1 MRRHKKGMTS
11 YIRYFLKHAR
21 YKAAAALA
29 MMVLLGLL
37 EGSGLLLLL
46 PLLSL
51 LGLGESQPSNLVA
64 SAIPALLRV
73 LGIPFTL
80 PIVLGLFV
88 VFMTSQLWLRRW
100 LDVFVARIEN
110 SFVVKLRAQLY
121 EAMVHADWLF
131 CTRQRRSEI
140 TQVLTDE
147 VDRIGFGT
155 QQMLGLLSTSG
166 VALVQLVFAFLL
178 APALTGLA
186 ICCGGLLLLVGRPV
200 TRRTEEL
207 AEETQA
213 KRLQMMS
220 AITEHLD
227 GMKVAKSQGREGR
240 HLAHFQSVITDIAA
254 HAVEWVRV
262 WAGSRARYDIGAVLA
277 LAFFL
282 YFATTF
288 TRLRSTELL
297 LFLFIFT
304 RFLPRISSIQA
315 SCLRV
320 LQMLPSFA
328 AWKRLRD
335 QFVQAQEPA
344 WPESPRRLPF
354 QKQIRF
360 DRVSFAYNE
369 RYQRAALRDVNLVI
383 AAGQTTA
390 FCGRS
395 GAGKSTLA
403 DILMG
408 LLRPSAGR
416 VLIDNMPLAGENIH
430 HWRRSVG
437 YVPQE
442 PFLFNETVR
451 ANLLWAQ
458 SEATEQDLR
467 AALRAS
473 AAEEFVDRLPSGL
486 DTLVGDRGVRLSGGE
501 RQRLTMARALLAQ
514 PSILILDEAT
524 SSLDTENE
532 RLIQEAIHCLHGEL
546 TVVVIAHRLSTVRK
560 ADSIIVLNQGEIV
573 EHGTWQALL
582 SRPGSLFAGM
592 VQAGAAS

>member
-1 MRRHKKGMTS
+1 MTS
-11 YIRYFLKHAR
+11 YIRCFLQYAR

-46 PLLSL
+46 PLLTL
-51 LGLGESQPSNLVA
+51 LGLGDGHPDNFVA
-64 SAIPALLRV
+64 TAIPTLLRAFR
-73 LGIPFTL
+73 IPFTL

-88 VFMTSQLWLRRW
+88 LFMSGQLWLRRW
-100 LDVFVARIEN
+100 LDVFVARMEN
-110 SFVVKLRAQLY
+110 GFVVQLRAQLY

-131 CTRQRRSEI
+131 FTRQRGSEV

-147 VDRIGFGT
+147 VDRIGSGT
-155 QQMLGLLSTSG
+155 QQMLSLLSTAAVG
-166 VALVQLVFAFLL
+166 LVQLAFAFLL
-178 APALTGLA
+178 APGLTALA
-186 ICCGGLLLLVGRPV
+186 ICCGGLLLLADRPV
-200 TRRTEEL
+200 TRRTEGL
-207 AEETQA
+207 GEEAQE
-213 KRLQMMS
+213 KRLQMTS
-220 AITEHLD
+220 AITEHLG

-240 HLAHFQSVITDIAA
+240 HLAHFYAVITDIAA
-254 HAVEWVRV
+254 HAVELVRV
-262 WAGSRARYDIGAVLA
+262 WAGSRARYEIGAVLA
-277 LAFFL
+277 LSFFL

-304 RFLPRISSIQA
+304 RFLPRISTVQGSW
-315 SCLRV
+315 LR
-320 LQMLPSFA
+320 LLHMLPSFA

-335 QFVQAQEPA
+335 QFLQAQEPP
-344 WPESPRRLPF
+344 WPQSARPLPL
-354 QKQIRF
+354 QNEIRF
-360 DRVSFAYNE
+360 EAVSFAYDE
-369 RYQRAALRDVNLVI
+369 RSQHAAIRDVNLVI
-383 AAGQTTA
+383 PAGQTTA
-390 FCGRS
+390 VCGRS

-408 LLRPSAGR
+408 LFQPSAGR
-416 VLIDNMPLAGENIH
+416 VLIDNTPLAGENIH

-458 SEATEQDLR
+458 PTATEEDLR

-473 AAEEFVDRLPSGL
+473 AAEEFVDRLPAGL

-532 RLIQEAIHCLHGEL
+532 RLIQEAIQRLHGEL
-546 TVVVIAHRLSTVRK
+546 TVVVIAHRLSTVRN
-560 ADSIIVLNQGEIV
+560 ADAIIVLNRGEIV
-573 EHGTWQALL
+573 EQGTWQSLL

-592 VQAGAAS
+592 VQAGAQ

>member
-1 MRRHKKGMTS
+1 MGKHDEMIS
-11 YIRYFLKHAR
+11 YIRCFLRYAR

-37 EGSGLLLLL
+37 EGSGLLVLL
-46 PLLSL
+46 PLLTL
-51 LGLGESQPSNLVA
+51 LGLGQGHPDNFVA
-64 SAIPALLRV
+64 TAIPTLLRV
-73 LGIPFTL
+73 LGIAFTL

-88 VFMTSQLWLRRW
+88 LFMTGQLWLRRW
-100 LDVFVARIEN
+100 LDVFVARVEN
-110 SFVVKLRAQLY
+110 GFVVQLRAELY

-131 CTRQRRSEI
+131 FTRQRGSEI
-140 TQVLTDE
+140 TQILTDE
-147 VDRIGFGT
+147 VERIGFGT
-155 QQMLGLLSTSG
+155 QQMLALLSTAG
-166 VALVQLVFAFLL
+166 VGLVQLAFAFLL
-178 APALTGLA
+178 APGLTTLA
-186 ICCGGLLLLVGRPV
+186 ICCGALLLLAAQPV
-200 TRRTEEL
+200 TRRTEKL
-207 AEETQA
+207 GEEAQE
-213 KRLQMMS
+213 KRLQMTS
-220 AITEHLD
+220 AISEHLG

-254 HAVEWVRV
+254 HTVELIRV
-262 WAGSRARYDIGAVLA
+262 WAGSRARYEIGAVLA
-277 LAFFL
+277 LSFFL

-288 TRLRSTELL
+288 TRLTPAELL

-304 RFLPRISSIQA
+304 RFLPRISTVQA
-315 SCLRV
+315 SWLRM
-320 LQMLPSFA
+320 LHMLPSFA
-328 AWKRLRD
+328 AWQRLRD
-335 QFVQAQEPA
+335 QFVHAQEPI
-344 WPESPRRLPF
+344 WPESPRPLPV
-354 QKQIRF
+354 QKEIRF
-360 DRVSFAYNE
+360 EGVSFAYDE
-369 RYQRAALRDVNLVI
+369 RSQHAALRDVNLVI
-383 AAGQTTA
+383 PAGQTTA

-408 LLRPSAGR
+408 LLQPSAGR
-416 VLIDNMPLAGENIH
+416 VLIDNTLLAGENIH

-458 SEATEQDLR
+458 PEATEHDLR

-473 AAEEFVDRLPSGL
+473 AAEEFVDHLPSGL

-532 RLIQEAIHCLHGEL
+532 RLIQEAIHHLHGEL

-560 ADSIIVLNQGEIV
+560 ADSIIVLNRGEIV

-582 SRPGSLFAGM
+582 SQPGSLFAGM
-592 VQAGAAS
+592 VQAGAQ